1 MRGAR
6 GDLVAEDFGTV
17 EFRGEGRGLAYKLV
31 RANPRE
37 GAYRRDHVKDGFVQD
52 GWGRS
57 PVVVAAWLCAVAGQ
71 AMGVAGAWAQGAGAG
86 QDAPAA
92 PRTLAQDPGLVAMA
106 GRPIRRITFRSPVAL
121 AKDAPAGTAVT
132 YRGLEADVD
141 ALARNQLRLREGAA
155 FDAALV
161 SEDLGRLNRVGRF
174 RSVEASAQPLDDGSV
189 EVIYTVR
196 LQPLVTVVDITG
208 NTRVNDN
215 QLIGLIDLL
224 EGTPVDPSALDRAAR
239 RIEQKY
245 RDEGFY
251 NARVSFD
258 EEQIES
264 TGAVIFQIR
273 EGEKLRVSQVRFS
286 GNNNVSEQELRW
298 QTETT
303 EAWLLS
309 FIEAGELDDDVL
321 ENDVAAIVKYYK
333 DRGYLD
339 ARCAPILTP
348 SPDGREVLVEFQV
361 EEGSRYGVREV
372 KVAYD
377 GAKNVEDGGE
387 GVFTPEQLIGLMPIK
402 PGDVYSDAKVRT
414 SLDEIKAA
422 YGKLGY
428 ADARV
433 GKRELRV
440 PGQSLV
446 DLLLV
451 IDEGQRFRTGLVEV
465 VGNTITQDQVVRR
478 QIELQPDRP
487 LDATA
492 VAESEKRIQNTRLF
506 DPAGVRL
513 AIQPE
518 NPDDPGYRDIIA
530 EVTETNTGS
539 FNIGISAGSDGG
551 ISGILSL
558 TERNFDVLDTP
569 ETVGEFFSGGAFR
582 GAGQTFNITISP
594 GDRQQNFEIGL
605 SDPYLGTTDLSG
617 SARLYYRNRIYNAY
631 DEQRIGTRLS
641 VGRSFGSRWRF
652 DVPFRL
658 ETVELSDIDPD
669 APADYFEV
677 QDQRLV
683 NSIGINLQRRTI
695 DRVVF
700 PTKGELIR
708 VGIEQ
713 FGLLGDSAYT
723 QVSGE
728 FSRYFK
734 LDEDVLQR
742 SSTLM
747 LQVRADYILGG
758 DDVAPFYDRNY
769 LGGQN
774 FRGFAFR
781 GASPVGFDRNGV
793 ITDDPVGGNW
803 LFFLGAE
810 YQQPI
815 FEDLVAGVLFI
826 DSGTVTKDVGL
837 DEYRASIGAGL
848 RISVPMLGSQPLA
861 FDFGFPIMKEETDR
875 DRLFTFALDI
885 PF

>member
-1 MRGAR
+1 
-6 GDLVAEDFGTV
+6 
-17 EFRGEGRGLAYKLV
+17 
-31 RANPRE
+31 
-37 GAYRRDHVKDGFVQD
+37 
-52 GWGRS
+52 
-57 PVVVAAWLCAVAGQ
+57 
-71 AMGVAGAWAQGAGAG
+71 
-86 QDAPAA
+86 
-92 PRTLAQDPGLVAMA
+92 MA
-106 GRPIRRITFRSPVAL
+106 GRPVGRITFRVAAMP
-121 AKDAPAGTAVT
+121 AKAAPEGTPIT
-132 YRGLEADVD
+132 YRALEPDVD

-174 RSVEASAQPLDDGSV
+174 RSVEASAQALDDGSV

-208 NTRVNDN
+208 NTRIPDN
-215 QLIGLIDLL
+215 QLMGLIDLL

-239 RIEQKY
+239 RIEQRY

-251 NARVSFD
+251 NARVGFD
-258 EEQIES
+258 QEQIES
-264 TGAVIFQIR
+264 AGAVIFQIR
-273 EGEKLRVSQVRFS
+273 EGEKLRVTQVRFG

-298 QTETT
+298 QIDTT

-361 EEGSRYGVREV
+361 DEGARYSVREV

-377 GAKNVEDGGE
+377 GAKSIDVGGGE

-402 PGDVYSDAKVRT
+402 PGDVYSDARVRA

-451 IDEGQRFRTGLVEV
+451 IDEGERFRTGLVEV

-506 DPAGVRL
+506 DQAGVRL

-518 NPDDPGYRDIIA
+518 NPDDPEYRDIIA

-551 ISGILSL
+551 ISGLLSL
-558 TERNFDVLDTP
+558 TERNFDALDTP
-569 ETVGEFFSGGAFR
+569 ETVGEFFSGQAFR
-582 GAGQTFNITISP
+582 GGGQTFNISISP

-605 SDPYLGTTDLSG
+605 VDPYLGTTDLSG
-617 SARLYYRNRIYNAY
+617 SARLYYRNRIFRAY
-631 DEQRIGTRLS
+631 DEQRVGARLAL
-641 VGRSFGSRWRF
+641 GRNFGSRWRL

-658 ETVELSDIDPD
+658 ETVELSDIDTD
-669 APADYFEV
+669 APADYFDVAE
-677 QDQRLV
+677 QRLV
-683 NSIGINLQRRTI
+683 NSIGISLQRRTI

-700 PTKGELIR
+700 PTKGELIQ
-708 VGIEQ
+708 VGIDQ
-713 FGLLGDSAYT
+713 FGLLGDDNYT

-728 FSRYFK
+728 YSRYFK

-747 LQVRADYILGG
+747 LRTRADYILGG
-758 DDVAPFYDRNY
+758 EDVAPFYDRNY

-781 GASPVGFDRNGV
+781 GASPVGRDANGLL
-793 ITDDPVGGNW
+793 TDDPVGGNW

-815 FEDLVAGVLFI
+815 FEDLVAGVLFV
-826 DSGTVTKDVGL
+826 DSGTVTEDFGF
-837 DEYRASIGAGL
+837 ESYRVAVGAGL
-848 RISVPMLGSQPLA
+848 RISVPFLGSQPLA
-861 FDFGFPIMKEETDR
+861 FDFGFPIMKEDTDR
-875 DRLFTFALDI
+875 ERLFTFSLDI